1 LDVRERFL
9 MTMRFEK
16 VDRPPLCE
24 FLGYWPE
31 TVQRWYSEGFPADT
45 DLESYFGFD
54 PGLTPAPWKSE
65 VAVSSSLSGHVDL
78 DPHTMSIDFGPI
90 PRYGPKLLEENQRY
104 RLVLDATGVKK
115 RFVKGRVTGMPQ
127 FVEHPVKDRNDFEKM
142 KTRFKPDDIRRFP
155 LSLDGDM
162 VEYYNKRK
170 FPLGLEFPGFF
181 ATGRNFLGVERF
193 LIAFHTDPTLIKEIM
208 DFWGEFVTAI
218 IKKVVEKVEVDFVVS
233 WEDMA
238 YGKGPHISP
247 QFFREFLQ
255 PQYTKVTNMLRSNGI
270 DMVFVDSDGNIEPLI
285 NSLLESGV
293 NGILPLEAGAGMDV
307 VALREKYGK
316 SLRMI
321 GNIDKK
327 ALLEGPEA
335 IKKEVESKLTTLV
348 GQGGYIPSIDHE
360 VPAGVTLSNYS
371 YYVDL
376 LKRIC
381 SRL

>member
-1 LDVRERFL
+1 
-9 MTMRFEK
+9 M
-16 VDRPPLCE
+16 
-24 FLGYWPE
+24 
-31 TVQRWYSEGFPADT
+31 
-45 DLESYFGFD
+45 
-54 PGLTPAPWKSE
+54 
-65 VAVSSSLSGHVDL
+65 
-78 DPHTMSIDFGPI
+78 
-90 PRYGPKLLEENQRY
+90 
-104 RLVLDATGVKK
+104 
-115 RFVKGRVTGMPQ
+115 
-127 FVEHPVKDRNDFEKM
+127 
-142 KTRFKPDDIRRFP
+142 
-155 LSLDGDM
+155 
-162 VEYYNKRK
+162 
-170 FPLGLEFPGFF
+170 
-181 ATGRNFLGVERF
+181 
-193 LIAFHTDPTLIKEIM
+193 
-208 DFWGEFVTAI
+208 
-218 IKKVVEKVEVDFVVS
+218 EVDFVVS